1 MAQTVSNAI
10 LRGMLQAVKRTSG
23 RDYPRLLEQAG
34 MTRYLT
40 TLPPANDNPACSAE
54 EYSRLPAVVYGMLGE
69 GLTRLFLRNAGANL
83 ATRAVAHPGIK
94 ALAAGLEYLPPVE
107 QLHRFV

>member
-23 RDYPRLLEQAG
+23 RNYPQLLEQAG
-34 MTRYLT
+34 MARYLT

-54 EYSRLPAVVYGMLGE
+54 EYSRLPAIVYAMLGE
-69 GLTRLFLRNAGANL
+69 NLTRMFLRNAGTNL
-83 ATRAVAHPGIK
+83 AARAVAHPGIG
-94 ALAAGLEYLPPVE
+94 AIAAG
-107 QLHRFV
+107 